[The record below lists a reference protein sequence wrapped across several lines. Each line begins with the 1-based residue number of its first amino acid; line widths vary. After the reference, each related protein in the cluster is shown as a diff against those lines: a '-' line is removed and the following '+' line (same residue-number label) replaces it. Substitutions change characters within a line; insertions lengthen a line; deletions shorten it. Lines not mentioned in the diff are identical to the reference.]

1 MRTLHLYLTRQ
12 VLIALVMTVA
22 VFSFVLLLGNVLKEI
37 LMLLVN
43 RQATLG
49 LVLQAL
55 ALLLPFVLAYALPI
69 GLLTATLLVFGRFS
83 ADQELTAARA
93 NGISLI
99 SLCTPLFLLSIL
111 LSLICAWMNLEFS
124 QQCRVAYK
132 NLLYRYGTERP
143 TSLIS
148 EGRFITDFPG
158 YIIYV
163 QKVRHNQLEDILLS
177 QFAQGQL
184 LNRIRADGGTIL
196 FTTNQQMILSLTN
209 VWGIHWI
216 PEESEWISGSYG
228 LQEFTLDLRPS
239 TEKEEQLK
247 YSEMTFAQ
255 LRKEAARLNA
265 LEPQV
270 DTSPLLVQM
279 HRQVAF
285 SFACIGF
292 TLIGIPLGMQ
302 AHRRETSVGVA
313 IALVLVLV
321 YYSFIILGQS
331 LATRGDWAPHLIV
344 WFPNFLF
351 QAAGAVLLWRANK

>member
-1 MRTLHLYLTRQ
+1 MYLTRQ
-12 VLIALVMTVA
+12 VLTALGMTVA

-49 LVLQAL
+49 LVLQAI

-93 NGISLI
+93 NGISLL
-99 SLCTPLFLLSIL
+99 SLCTPLLLLSIL
-111 LSLICAWMNLEFS
+111 LSGICAWMNLEFS
-124 QQCRVAYK
+124 QRCRAAYK
-132 NLLYRYGTERP
+132 DLLYQHGMESP
-143 TSLIS
+143 TTFIS

-163 QKVRHNQLEDILLS
+163 HKVRGNQVEDILLS
-177 QFAQGQL
+177 QFSQGQL
-184 LNRIRADGGTIL
+184 LNRIRADGGNIIGPA
-196 FTTNQQMILSLTN
+196 NQQMILELTN
-209 VWGIHWI
+209 VWGIHWV
-216 PEESEWISGSYG
+216 PEEKEWISGSYG

-239 TEKEEQLK
+239 PEKSDKPK

-255 LRKEAARLNA
+255 LRKEAARLDA
-265 LEPQV
+265 LQV
-270 DTSPLLVQM
+270 DTTPLQVQM
-279 HRQVAF
+279 HRQAAF

-313 IALVLVLV
+313 IALVLVLI

-331 LATRGDWAPHLIV
+331 LSTRGDWAPHLIV

-351 QAAGAVLLWRANK
+351 QATGAVLLWRANQ